1 MKRLHLLL
9 TALAL
14 GTGSTFAQSTG
25 DARLQGRLLRASDRQ
40 AIDMGNAL
48 LRRLPD
54 STLVTGVVTDSLGT
68 FSLTASAGTYLLE
81 LRALGYQGQYKTIT
95 LPATGLDLGELLLS
109 EETQQLRGVEVRG
122 RRPIITRQADRLVF
136 DAQQI
141 SAGAQNALDVLKR
154 TPGLS
159 VSDQGISIIGRGK
172 AIVLINDKRVR
183 LSGEALTGLL
193 RSYNQADI
201 AEVQVLTTPPAK
213 YEAEGNAGV
222 LNIVMKK
229 ARNDYFGGNISADAM
244 LYKGRISPS
253 LSTGLNYKQGRISA
267 SLNLDGSHP
276 NTIGTFDTY
285 RTAPSTQLYSA
296 STSLFDYQ
304 TRSLNIRGGLDY
316 TINPELTV
324 GFTATYTPNST
335 QIDRTNETRNY
346 SISPDGSHN
355 LLLRLPGTASE
366 IEHEAYTALNLHLE
380 KTFAKAPGRKIS
392 WDADYVGSR
401 TSSDDRF
408 ASTGYLADGSP
419 VAGSDF
425 SYKGH
430 KGQRVH
436 SYLTNVDVTLPLG
449 QTILAFGAKGT
460 WSRTDNS
467 NEYFA
472 HTTLG
477 ARTDAI
483 LFDEHVYA
491 LYTDITQPLS
501 AKWNLRGGLRMEYTH
516 TEGKV
521 QGQPD
526 LKTRD
531 YLNIFPTIYLGFTP
545 SERHALNL
553 EGTIRLNRP
562 HFSQLS
568 PYPLYENQYSTIS
581 GKEDLRPTKQG
592 SLTFGYTLDGSLN
605 FQAFANYSW
614 DGITPLALL
623 DPHTS
628 AVRYLID
635 NAETKYNVGLQNS
648 YFFHSFSFL
657 QCYISHQIGYTTSSV
672 AYNGHPLNA
681 DKGLSYSASLNGT
694 LFFNHTKTFSGNFYL
709 NYRTPE
715 ISGAGRT
722 SSQVYSSVSLNYSL
736 LNESLRL
743 QMGITDIASPDLRTT
758 LTTEGNT
765 IEVVN
770 MSIRNMLTASLTY
783 TFGAHLQGKEASK
796 NAEAMRSRF

>member
-1 MKRLHLLL
+1 MKCLHLLL

-25 DARLQGRLLRASDRQ
+25 DARLQGILLRASDRQ

-68 FSLTASAGTYLLE
+68 FSLTASTGTYLLE

-141 SAGAQNALDVLKR
+141 SAGAQNVLDVLKR

-159 VSDQGISIIGRGK
+159 VTDDGISIIGRGK
-172 AIVLINDKRVR
+172 AIILINDKRVR

-193 RSYNQADI
+193 RSYSQSDI

-229 ARNDYFGGNISADAM
+229 AQNDYFGGSISANAS

-253 LSTGLNYKQGRISA
+253 VSTGLNYKQGRVSA
-267 SLNLDGSHP
+267 SLNLDGSLSSIVG
-276 NTIGTFDTY
+276 NFDTY
-285 RTAPSTQLYSA
+285 RTAPSTRLYSA
-296 STSLFDYQ
+296 STSSFDYKG
-304 TRSLNIRGGLDY
+304 RGVNVRGGLDY

-324 GFTATYTPNST
+324 GFTATYAPSRK

-346 SISPDGSHN
+346 TIRPDGSHD
-355 LLLRLPGTASE
+355 LQLRLPGAASE
-366 IEHEAYTALNLHLE
+366 KDHGAYTALNLHLE

-430 KGQRVH
+430 KGQQVH

-516 TEGKV
+516 TAGKV
-521 QGQPD
+521 KGEPD

-531 YLNIFPTIYLGFTP
+531 YVNFFPTLYLGFTP
-545 SERHALNL
+545 SERHALSF
-553 EGTIRLNRP
+553 EGTIRLDRP

-672 AYNGHPLNA
+672 AYNGRPLNA

-736 LNESLRL
+736 LNGRLRL
-743 QMGITDIASPDLRTT
+743 QMGITNIASPDPRTT

-783 TFGAHLQGKEASK
+783 TFGAHLQDKQASK

>member
-25 DARLQGRLLRASDRQ
+25 DVRLQGRLLRASDRQ

-229 ARNDYFGGNISADAM
+229 AQNDYFGGSISANAS

-253 LSTGLNYKQGRISA
+253 VSTGLNYKQGRVSA
-267 SLNLDGSHP
+267 SLNLDGSLSSIVG
-276 NTIGTFDTY
+276 NFDTY

-296 STSLFDYQ
+296 STSSFDYKG
-304 TRSLNIRGGLDY
+304 RGVNIRGGLDY

-324 GFTATYTPNST
+324 GFTATYAPSRK

-346 SISPDGSHN
+346 IIRPDGSQD
-355 LLLRLPGTASE
+355 LQLRLPGAASE
-366 IEHEAYTALNLHLE
+366 KDHGAYTALNLHLE

-392 WDADYVGSR
+392 WNADYVGSR

-430 KGQRVH
+430 KGQQVH

-516 TEGKV
+516 TAGKV
-521 QGQPD
+521 KGEPD

-531 YLNIFPTIYLGFTP
+531 YVNFFPTLYLGFTP
-545 SERHALNL
+545 SERHALSF
-553 EGTIRLNRP
+553 EGTIRLDRP

-648 YFFHSFSFL
+648 YFFHSLSFL

-672 AYNGHPLNA
+672 AYNGRPLNA

-694 LFFNHTKTFSGNFYL
+694 LFFNHMKTFSGNFYL

-736 LNESLRL
+736 LNGRLRL
-743 QMGITDIASPDLRTT
+743 QMGITNIASPDPRTT

-783 TFGAHLQGKEASK
+783 TFGAHLQDKQASK

>member
-25 DARLQGRLLRASDRQ
+25 DARLQGILLRASDRQ

-54 STLVTGVVTDSLGT
+54 STLVTGAVTDSLGT

-154 TPGLS
+154 TPGLN
-159 VSDQGISIIGRGK
+159 VTDDGISIIGRGK
-172 AIVLINDKRVR
+172 AIILINDKRVR

-193 RSYNQADI
+193 RSYSQSDI

-229 ARNDYFGGNISADAM
+229 AQNDYFGGSISANAS

-253 LSTGLNYKQGRISA
+253 LSTGLNYKQGRVSA
-267 SLNLDGSHP
+267 SLNLDGHLSSIVG
-276 NTIGTFDTY
+276 NFDTY
-285 RTAPSTQLYSA
+285 RTAPSTRLYSE
-296 STSLFDYQ
+296 STSLFDYKG
-304 TRSLNIRGGLDY
+304 RGVNVRGGLDY

-324 GFTATYTPNST
+324 GFTATYAPSRKQT
-335 QIDRTNETRNY
+335 DRTNETRNY
-346 SISPDGSHN
+346 TIRPDGSHD
-355 LLLRLPGTASE
+355 LQLRLPGAASE
-366 IEHEAYTALNLHLE
+366 KDHGAYTALNLHLE

-401 TSSDDRF
+401 VSTDGFF
-408 ASTGYLADGSP
+408 ASTGYLATGAP
-419 VAGSDF
+419 APGSDF
-425 SYKGH
+425 AYQSN
-430 KGQRVH
+430 KGQHVH
-436 SYLTNVDVTLPLG
+436 SYLTNVDFTLPLG
-449 QTILAFGAKGT
+449 KTILAFGAKGT
-460 WSRTDNS
+460 WSRTDNH

-491 LYTDITQPLS
+491 LYTDVTQPLS

-516 TEGKV
+516 TDGKV
-521 QGQPD
+521 QGHTA

-531 YLNIFPTIYLGFTP
+531 YVNFFPTIYLGFTP
-545 SERHALNL
+545 SERHALSL
-553 EGTIRLNRP
+553 EGTIRLDRP

-568 PYPLYENQYSTIS
+568 PYPQYENQYTTIS
-581 GKEDLRPTKQG
+581 GKEDLRPEKQG
-592 SLTFGYTLDGSLN
+592 SLTLGYTLDGTLN
-605 FQAFANYSW
+605 FQAFANYNW
-614 DGITPLALL
+614 DGITMVALMN
-623 DPHTS
+623 PVTS
-628 AVRYLID
+628 EVRYQGD
-635 NAETKYNVGLQNS
+635 NAETQYNVGLQNS
-648 YFFHSFSFL
+648 YFFHSLPFL
-657 QCYISHQIGYTTSSV
+657 QCYISHQISYTISH
-672 AYNGHPLNA
+672 ADYNGRRLSS

-694 LFFNHTKTFSGNFYL
+694 LFLNRTKTFTGNFYL
-709 NYRTPE
+709 NYMSPE
-715 ISGAGRT
+715 VSGGARIHSRIYTGLI
-722 SSQVYSSVSLNYSL
+722 LNYSL
-736 LNESLRL
+736 LKGHLRL
-743 QMGITDIASPDLRTT
+743 STGVMNLASPDYRTT
-758 LTTEGNT
+758 ITTEGNK
-765 IEVVN
+765 IEIIN
-770 MSIRNMLTASLTY
+770 MTMRKMLMASATY

>member
-122 RRPIITRQADRLVF
+122 RRPIIIRQADRLVF

-154 TPGLS
+154 TPGLN
-159 VSDQGISIIGRGK
+159 VTDDGISIIGRGK
-172 AIVLINDKRVR
+172 AIILINDKRVR

-193 RSYNQADI
+193 RSYSQSDI

-229 ARNDYFGGNISADAM
+229 AQNDYFGGSISANAS

-253 LSTGLNYKQGRISA
+253 VSTGLNYKQGRVSA
-267 SLNLDGSHP
+267 SLNLDGHLSSIVG
-276 NTIGTFDTY
+276 NFDTY

-296 STSLFDYQ
+296 STSLFDYKG
-304 TRSLNIRGGLDY
+304 RGLNVRGGLDY

-324 GFTATYTPNST
+324 GFTATYAPSRKQT
-335 QIDRTNETRNY
+335 DRTNETRNY
-346 SISPDGSHN
+346 TIRPDGSQD
-355 LLLRLPGTASE
+355 LQLRLPGAASE
-366 IEHEAYTALNLHLE
+366 KDHGAYTALNLHLE
-380 KTFAKAPGRKIS
+380 KTFTKAPGRKIS

-401 TSSDDRF
+401 VSTDGFF
-408 ASTGYLADGSP
+408 ASTGYLATGAP
-419 VAGSDF
+419 APGSDF
-425 SYKGH
+425 AYQSN
-430 KGQRVH
+430 KGQHVH
-436 SYLTNVDVTLPLG
+436 SYLTNVDFTLPLG
-449 QTILAFGAKGT
+449 KTILAFGAKGT
-460 WSRTDNS
+460 WSRTDNH

-491 LYTDITQPLS
+491 LYTDVTQPLS

-516 TEGKV
+516 TDGKV
-521 QGQPD
+521 QGHTA

-553 EGTIRLNRP
+553 EGTIRLDRP

-568 PYPLYENQYSTIS
+568 PYPQYENQYSTIA
-581 GKEDLRPTKQG
+581 GKEDLRPEKQG
-592 SLTFGYTLDGSLN
+592 SLTLGYTLDGTLN
-605 FQAFANYSW
+605 FQAFANYNW
-614 DGITPLALL
+614 DGITMVALMN
-623 DPHTS
+623 PATS
-628 AVRYLID
+628 EVHYQSD
-635 NAETKYNVGLQNS
+635 NAETQYNVGLLNS
-648 YFFHSFSFL
+648 YFFHALPFL
-657 QCYISHQIGYTTSSV
+657 QCYISHQISYTTSHIDHDGRRLSS
-672 AYNGHPLNA
+672 

-694 LFFNHTKTFSGNFYL
+694 LFFNRTKTLTGNFYL
-709 NYRTPE
+709 NYMSPE
-715 ISGAGRT
+715 ISGGART
-722 SSQVYSSVSLNYSL
+722 SSRIYTGAYLNYSL
-736 LNESLRL
+736 LSGHLRL
-743 QMGITDIASPDLRTT
+743 LAGLMNIASPDSRMTM
-758 LTTEGNT
+758 TTEGNK
-765 IEVVN
+765 IEIVN
-770 MSIRNMLTASLTY
+770 MNMRNMLMAGLTY

>member
-25 DARLQGRLLRASDRQ
+25 DARLQGILLRASDRQ

-122 RRPIITRQADRLVF
+122 RRPIIIRQADRLVF

-159 VSDQGISIIGRGK
+159 VTDDGISIIGRGK
-172 AIVLINDKRVR
+172 AIILINDKRVR

-193 RSYNQADI
+193 RSYSQSDI

-229 ARNDYFGGNISADAM
+229 AQNDYFGGSISANAS

-253 LSTGLNYKQGRISA
+253 VSTGLNYKQGRVSA
-267 SLNLDGSHP
+267 SLNLDGSLSSIVG
-276 NTIGTFDTY
+276 NFDTY

-296 STSLFDYQ
+296 STSLFDYKG
-304 TRSLNIRGGLDY
+304 RGVNIRGGLDY

-324 GFTATYTPNST
+324 GFTATYAPSRKQT
-335 QIDRTNETRNY
+335 DRTNETRNY
-346 SISPDGSHN
+346 TIRPDGS
-355 LLLRLPGTASE
+355 LDLQLRLPGAASE
-366 IEHEAYTALNLHLE
+366 KDHGAYTALNLHLE

-401 TSSDDRF
+401 VSTDGFF
-408 ASTGYLADGSP
+408 ASTGYLATGAP
-419 VAGSDF
+419 APGSDF
-425 SYKGH
+425 AYQSN
-430 KGQRVH
+430 KGQHVH
-436 SYLTNVDVTLPLG
+436 SYLTNVDFTLPLG
-449 QTILAFGAKGT
+449 KTILAFGAKGT
-460 WSRTDNS
+460 WSRTDNH

-491 LYTDITQPLS
+491 LYTDVTQPLS

-516 TEGKV
+516 TDGKV
-521 QGQPD
+521 QGHTA

-531 YLNIFPTIYLGFTP
+531 YLNIFPTLYLGFTP

-568 PYPLYENQYSTIS
+568 PYPQYENQYTTIS
-581 GKEDLRPTKQG
+581 GKEDLRPEKQG
-592 SLTFGYTLDGSLN
+592 SLTLGYTLDGTLN
-605 FQAFANYSW
+605 FQAFANYHW
-614 DGITPLALL
+614 DGITMVALMN
-623 DPHTS
+623 PVTS
-628 AVRYLID
+628 EVRYQGD
-635 NAETKYNVGLQNS
+635 NAETQYNVGLQNS
-648 YFFHSFSFL
+648 YFFHALPFL
-657 QCYISHQIGYTTSSV
+657 QCYISHQISYTISH
-672 AYNGHPLNA
+672 ADYNGRRLSS

-694 LFFNHTKTFSGNFYL
+694 LFLNRTKTFTGNFYL
-709 NYRTPE
+709 NYMSPE
-715 ISGAGRT
+715 VSGGARIHSRIYTGLI
-722 SSQVYSSVSLNYSL
+722 LNYSL
-736 LNESLRL
+736 LKGHLRL
-743 QMGITDIASPDLRTT
+743 STGVMNLASPDYRTT
-758 LTTEGNT
+758 ITTEGNK
-765 IEVVN
+765 IEIIN
-770 MSIRNMLTASLTY
+770 MTMRKMLMASATY

>member
-54 STLVTGVVTDSLGT
+54 STLVTGVVTDSLGS
-68 FSLTASAGTYLLE
+68 FSLTASTGTYLLE

-159 VSDQGISIIGRGK
+159 VTDDGISIIGRGK
-172 AIVLINDKRVR
+172 AIILINDKRVR
-183 LSGEALTGLL
+183 LSGEALMGLL

-229 ARNDYFGGNISADAM
+229 AQNDYFGGSISANAS

-253 LSTGLNYKQGRISA
+253 VSTGLNYKQGRVSA
-267 SLNLDGSHP
+267 SLNLDGSLSSIVG
-276 NTIGTFDTY
+276 NFDTY

-296 STSLFDYQ
+296 STSSFDYKG
-304 TRSLNIRGGLDY
+304 RGVNIRGGLDY

-324 GFTATYTPNST
+324 GFTATYAPSRKQT
-335 QIDRTNETRNY
+335 DRTNETRNY
-346 SISPDGSHN
+346 TIRPDGSQD
-355 LLLRLPGTASE
+355 LQLRLPGAASE
-366 IEHEAYTALNLHLE
+366 KDHGAYTALNLHLE

-392 WDADYVGSR
+392 WNADYVGSR

-430 KGQRVH
+430 KGQQVH

-516 TEGKV
+516 TAGKV
-521 QGQPD
+521 KGEPD

-531 YLNIFPTIYLGFTP
+531 YVNFFPTLYLGFTP
-545 SERHALNL
+545 SERHALSF
-553 EGTIRLNRP
+553 EGTIRLDRP

-672 AYNGHPLNA
+672 AYNGRPLNA

-736 LNESLRL
+736 LNEHLRL
-743 QMGITDIASPDLRTT
+743 QMGITNIASPDPRTT

-783 TFGAHLQGKEASK
+783 TFGAHLQDKQASK

>member
-25 DARLQGRLLRASDRQ
+25 DARLQGILLRASDRQ

-159 VSDQGISIIGRGK
+159 VTDEGISIIGRGK
-172 AIVLINDKRVR
+172 AIILINDKRVR

-193 RSYNQADI
+193 RSYSQSDI

-229 ARNDYFGGNISADAM
+229 AQNDYFGGSISANAS

-253 LSTGLNYKQGRISA
+253 VSTGLNYKQGRVSA
-267 SLNLDGSHP
+267 SLNLDGSLSSIVG
-276 NTIGTFDTY
+276 NFDTY

-296 STSLFDYQ
+296 STSSFDYKG
-304 TRSLNIRGGLDY
+304 RGVNIRGGLDY

-324 GFTATYTPNST
+324 GFTATYAPSRK

-346 SISPDGSHN
+346 TIRPDGSQD
-355 LLLRLPGTASE
+355 LQLRLPGAASE
-366 IEHEAYTALNLHLE
+366 KDHGAYTALNLHLE

-392 WDADYVGSR
+392 WNADYVGSR

-430 KGQRVH
+430 KGQQVH
-436 SYLTNVDVTLPLG
+436 SYLTNVDITLPLG

-516 TEGKV
+516 TAGKV
-521 QGQPD
+521 KGEPD

-531 YLNIFPTIYLGFTP
+531 YVNFFPTLYLGFTP
-545 SERHALNL
+545 SERHALSF
-553 EGTIRLNRP
+553 EGTIRLDRP

-648 YFFHSFSFL
+648 YFFHSLSFL

-736 LNESLRL
+736 LNGRLRL
-743 QMGITDIASPDLRTT
+743 QMGITNIASPDPRTT

-783 TFGAHLQGKEASK
+783 TFGAHLQDKQASK

>member
-25 DARLQGRLLRASDRQ
+25 DARLQGILLRASDRQ

-54 STLVTGVVTDSLGT
+54 STLVTGVVTDSLGS
-68 FSLTASAGTYLLE
+68 FSLTASTGTYLLE

-159 VSDQGISIIGRGK
+159 VTDDGISIIGRGK
-172 AIVLINDKRVR
+172 AIILINDKRVR

-193 RSYNQADI
+193 RSYSQSDI

-229 ARNDYFGGNISADAM
+229 AQNDYFGGSISANAS

-253 LSTGLNYKQGRISA
+253 LSTGLNYKQGRVSA
-267 SLNLDGSHP
+267 SLNLDGHLSSIVG
-276 NTIGTFDTY
+276 NFDTY

-296 STSLFDYQ
+296 STSLFDYKG
-304 TRSLNIRGGLDY
+304 RGVNIRGGLDY

-324 GFTATYTPNST
+324 GFTATYAPSRKQT
-335 QIDRTNETRNY
+335 DRTNETRNY
-346 SISPDGSHN
+346 TIRPDGSHD
-355 LLLRLPGTASE
+355 LQLRLPGAASE
-366 IEHEAYTALNLHLE
+366 KDHGTYTALNLHLE

-401 TSSDDRF
+401 VSTDGSF
-408 ASTGYLADGSP
+408 ASTGYLATGAP
-419 VAGSDF
+419 APGSDF
-425 SYKGH
+425 AYQSN
-430 KGQRVH
+430 KGQHVH
-436 SYLTNVDVTLPLG
+436 SYLTNVDFTLPLG

-516 TEGKV
+516 TDGKV
-521 QGQPD
+521 QGHTA

-553 EGTIRLNRP
+553 EGTIRLDRP

-568 PYPLYENQYSTIS
+568 PYPQYENQYSTIA
-581 GKEDLRPTKQG
+581 GKEDLRPEKQG
-592 SLTFGYTLDGSLN
+592 SLTLGYTLDGTLN
-605 FQAFANYSW
+605 FQAFANYNW
-614 DGITPLALL
+614 DGITMVALMN
-623 DPHTS
+623 PATS
-628 AVRYLID
+628 EVHYQSD
-635 NAETKYNVGLQNS
+635 NAETQYNVGLLNS
-648 YFFHSFSFL
+648 YFFHALPFL
-657 QCYISHQIGYTTSSV
+657 QCYISHQVGYTISHIDHDGRRLSS
-672 AYNGHPLNA
+672 

-694 LFFNHTKTFSGNFYL
+694 LFLNRTKTLTGNFYL
-709 NYRTPE
+709 NYMSPEVSGGARTHSR
-715 ISGAGRT
+715 IHTGLI
-722 SSQVYSSVSLNYSL
+722 LNYSL
-736 LNESLRL
+736 LKGHLRL
-743 QMGITDIASPDLRTT
+743 STGVMNLASPDYRVTM
-758 LTTEGNT
+758 TTEGNK
-765 IEVVN
+765 IEIIN
-770 MSIRNMLTASLTY
+770 MVMRNMLMASVTY

>member
-25 DARLQGRLLRASDRQ
+25 DARLQGRLLRASDLQ

-68 FSLTASAGTYLLE
+68 FSLTASTGTYLLE

-159 VSDQGISIIGRGK
+159 VTDDGISIIGRGK
-172 AIVLINDKRVR
+172 AIILINDKRVR

-193 RSYNQADI
+193 RSYSQSDI

-229 ARNDYFGGNISADAM
+229 AQNDYFGGSISANAS

-253 LSTGLNYKQGRISA
+253 VSTGLNYKQGRVSA
-267 SLNLDGSHP
+267 SLNLDGHLSSIVG
-276 NTIGTFDTY
+276 NFDTY

-296 STSLFDYQ
+296 STSLFDYKG
-304 TRSLNIRGGLDY
+304 RGVNIRGGLDY

-324 GFTATYTPNST
+324 GFTATYAPSRKQT
-335 QIDRTNETRNY
+335 DRTNETRNY
-346 SISPDGSHN
+346 TIRPDGSQD
-355 LLLRLPGTASE
+355 LQLRLPGAASE
-366 IEHEAYTALNLHLE
+366 KDHGAYTALNLHLE
-380 KTFAKAPGRKIS
+380 KTFTKAPGRKIS

-401 TSSDDRF
+401 VSTDGFF
-408 ASTGYLADGSP
+408 ASTGYLATGAP
-419 VAGSDF
+419 APGSDF
-425 SYKGH
+425 AYQSN
-430 KGQRVH
+430 KGQHVD
-436 SYLTNVDVTLPLG
+436 SYLTNVDFTLPLG
-449 QTILAFGAKGT
+449 KTILAFGAKGT
-460 WSRTDNS
+460 WSRTDNH

-491 LYTDITQPLS
+491 LYTDVTQPLS

-516 TEGKV
+516 TDGKV
-521 QGQPD
+521 QGHTA

-568 PYPLYENQYSTIS
+568 PYPQYENQYSTIA
-581 GKEDLRPTKQG
+581 GKEDLRPEKQG
-592 SLTFGYTLDGSLN
+592 SLTLGYTLDGTLN
-605 FQAFANYSW
+605 FQAFANYNW
-614 DGITPLALL
+614 DGITMVALMN
-623 DPHTS
+623 PATS
-628 AVRYLID
+628 EVHYQSD
-635 NAETKYNVGLQNS
+635 NAETQYNVGLLNS
-648 YFFHSFSFL
+648 YFFHALPFL
-657 QCYISHQIGYTTSSV
+657 QCYISHQVGYTISHIDHDGRRLSS
-672 AYNGHPLNA
+672 

-694 LFFNHTKTFSGNFYL
+694 LFLNRTKTLTGNFYL
-709 NYRTPE
+709 NYMSPEVSGGARTHSR
-715 ISGAGRT
+715 IHTGLI
-722 SSQVYSSVSLNYSL
+722 LNYSL
-736 LNESLRL
+736 LKGHLRL
-743 QMGITDIASPDLRTT
+743 STGVMNLASPDYRVTM
-758 LTTEGNT
+758 TTEGNK
-765 IEVVN
+765 IEIIN
-770 MSIRNMLTASLTY
+770 MVMRNMLMASVTY
-783 TFGAHLQGKEASK
+783 TFGAHLQGKQASK

>member
-25 DARLQGRLLRASDRQ
+25 DARLQGILLRASDRQ

-229 ARNDYFGGNISADAM
+229 AQNDYFGGNISADAF
-244 LYKGRISPS
+244 LFKGRVSPS

-296 STSLFDYQ
+296 SSSLFDYQ

-324 GFTATYTPNST
+324 GFTATYAPNST

-346 SISPDGSHN
+346 SIRPDGSHD
-355 LLLRLPGTASE
+355 LLLRLPGRASE
-366 IEHEAYTALNLHLE
+366 TEHEAYTALNLHLE

-401 TSSDDRF
+401 TSSDGRF

-516 TEGKV
+516 TAGKV
-521 QGQPD
+521 KGEPD

-531 YLNIFPTIYLGFTP
+531 YVNFFPTLYLGFTP
-545 SERHALNL
+545 SERHALSF
-553 EGTIRLNRP
+553 EGTIRLDRP

-672 AYNGHPLNA
+672 AYNGRPLNA

-736 LNESLRL
+736 LNEHLRL
-743 QMGITDIASPDLRTT
+743 QMGITNIASPDPRTT

-765 IEVVN
+765 IEVIN

-783 TFGAHLQGKEASK
+783 TFGAHLQGKQASK

>member
-122 RRPIITRQADRLVF
+122 RRPIITRQVDRLVF

-159 VSDQGISIIGRGK
+159 VTDDGISIIGRGK
-172 AIVLINDKRVR
+172 AIILINDKRVR

-193 RSYNQADI
+193 RSYSQSDI

-229 ARNDYFGGNISADAM
+229 AQNDYFGGSISANAS

-253 LSTGLNYKQGRISA
+253 VSTGLNYKQGRVSA
-267 SLNLDGSHP
+267 SLNLDGHLSSIVG
-276 NTIGTFDTY
+276 NFDTY

-296 STSLFDYQ
+296 STSLLDYKD
-304 TRSLNIRGGLDY
+304 RGVNVRGGLDY

-324 GFTATYTPNST
+324 GFTATYAPSRG
-335 QIDRTNETRNY
+335 QADRTNETRNY
-346 SISPDGSHN
+346 TIRPDGSQD
-355 LLLRLPGTASE
+355 LQLRLPGAASGKD
-366 IEHEAYTALNLHLE
+366 HSAYSALNLHLE
-380 KTFAKAPGRKIS
+380 KTFAKVPGRKIS

-401 TSSDDRF
+401 VSTDASF
-408 ASTGYLADGSP
+408 ASTGYLATGAP
-419 VAGSDF
+419 APGSDF
-425 SYKGH
+425 AYQSN
-430 KGQRVH
+430 KGQHVH
-436 SYLTNVDVTLPLG
+436 SYLTNVDFTLPLG
-449 QTILAFGAKGT
+449 KTILAFGAKGT
-460 WSRTDNS
+460 WSRTDNH

-491 LYTDITQPLS
+491 LYTDVTQPLS

-516 TEGKV
+516 TDGKV
-521 QGQPD
+521 QGHTA

-531 YLNIFPTIYLGFTP
+531 YLNIFPTLYLGFTP

-553 EGTIRLNRP
+553 EGTIRLHRP

-568 PYPLYENQYSTIS
+568 PYPQYENQYSTIA
-581 GKEDLRPTKQG
+581 GKEDLRPEKQG
-592 SLTFGYTLDGSLN
+592 SLTLGYTLDGTLN
-605 FQAFANYSW
+605 FQAFANYNW
-614 DGITPLALL
+614 DGITMVALMN
-623 DPHTS
+623 PVTS
-628 AVRYLID
+628 EVRYQGD
-635 NAETKYNVGLQNS
+635 NAETQYNVGLLNS
-648 YFFHSFSFL
+648 YFFHALPFL
-657 QCYISHQIGYTTSSV
+657 QCYISHQISYTTSHIDHDGRRLSS
-672 AYNGHPLNA
+672 

-694 LFFNHTKTFSGNFYL
+694 LFFNRTKTLTGNFYL
-709 NYRTPE
+709 NYMSPEVSGGARTHSR
-715 ISGAGRT
+715 IYTGA
-722 SSQVYSSVSLNYSL
+722 YLNYSL
-736 LNESLRL
+736 LSGHLRL
-743 QMGITDIASPDLRTT
+743 LAGLMNIASPDSRMTM
-758 LTTEGNT
+758 TTEGNK
-765 IEVVN
+765 IEIVN
-770 MSIRNMLTASLTY
+770 MNMRNMLMAGLTY

>member
-154 TPGLS
+154 TPGLN
-159 VSDQGISIIGRGK
+159 VTDDGISIIGRGK
-172 AIVLINDKRVR
+172 AIILINDKRVR

-193 RSYNQADI
+193 RSYSQSDI

-229 ARNDYFGGNISADAM
+229 AQNDYFGGSISANAS

-253 LSTGLNYKQGRISA
+253 LSTGLNYKQGRVSA
-267 SLNLDGSHP
+267 SLNLDGSLSSIVG
-276 NTIGTFDTY
+276 NFDTY
-285 RTAPSTQLYSA
+285 RTAPSTRLYSA
-296 STSLFDYQ
+296 STSSFDYKG
-304 TRSLNIRGGLDY
+304 RGVNIRGGLDY

-324 GFTATYTPNST
+324 GFTATYAPSRK

-346 SISPDGSHN
+346 IIRPDGSQN
-355 LLLRLPGTASE
+355 LQLRLPGAASE
-366 IEHEAYTALNLHLE
+366 KDHGAYTALNLHLE

-392 WDADYVGSR
+392 WNADYVGSR

-419 VAGSDF
+419 AAGSDF

-430 KGQRVH
+430 KGQQVH

-516 TEGKV
+516 TAGKV
-521 QGQPD
+521 KGEPD

-531 YLNIFPTIYLGFTP
+531 YVNFFPTLYLGFTP
-545 SERHALNL
+545 SERHALSF
-553 EGTIRLNRP
+553 EGTIRLDRP

-592 SLTFGYTLDGSLN
+592 SLSFGYTLDGSLN

-648 YFFHSFSFL
+648 YFFHSLSFL

-736 LNESLRL
+736 LNEHLRL
-743 QMGITDIASPDLRTT
+743 QMGITNIASPDPRTT

-783 TFGAHLQGKEASK
+783 TFGAHLQGKQASK

>member
-25 DARLQGRLLRASDRQ
+25 DARLQGILLRASDRQ

-154 TPGLS
+154 TPGLN
-159 VSDQGISIIGRGK
+159 VTDDGISIIGRGK
-172 AIVLINDKRVR
+172 AIILINDKRVR

-193 RSYNQADI
+193 RSYSQSDI

-229 ARNDYFGGNISADAM
+229 AQNDYFGGSISANAS

-253 LSTGLNYKQGRISA
+253 LSTGLNYKQGRVSA
-267 SLNLDGSHP
+267 SLNLDGHLSSIVG
-276 NTIGTFDTY
+276 NFDTY

-296 STSLFDYQ
+296 STSLFDYKG
-304 TRSLNIRGGLDY
+304 RGVNIRGGLDY

-324 GFTATYTPNST
+324 GFTATYAPSRKQT
-335 QIDRTNETRNY
+335 DRTNETRNY
-346 SISPDGSHN
+346 TIRPDGSHD
-355 LLLRLPGTASE
+355 LQLRLPGAASE
-366 IEHEAYTALNLHLE
+366 KDHGAYTALNLHLE

-430 KGQRVH
+430 KGQQVH

-472 HTTLG
+472 HTDLG

-491 LYTDITQPLS
+491 LYTDITHPLS

-516 TEGKV
+516 TAGKV
-521 QGQPD
+521 KGQPD

-531 YLNIFPTIYLGFTP
+531 YVNLFPTLYLGFTP
-545 SERHALNL
+545 SERHALSF
-553 EGTIRLNRP
+553 EGTIRLDRP
-562 HFSQLS
+562 HFSLLS
-568 PYPLYENQYSTIS
+568 PYPQYENQYSTIS

-592 SLTFGYTLDGSLN
+592 SLSFGYTFDGSLN

-614 DGITPLALL
+614 DGITALALL

-628 AVRYLID
+628 AVRYLFD

-736 LNESLRL
+736 LNEHLRL
-743 QMGITDIASPDLRTT
+743 QMGITNIASPDPRTT

-783 TFGAHLQGKEASK
+783 TFGAHLQDKQASK

>member
-9 TALAL
+9 TALVL

-229 ARNDYFGGNISADAM
+229 ARNDYFGGNISANAM

-296 STSLFDYQ
+296 SSSLFDYQ

-324 GFTATYTPNST
+324 GFTATYAPNST

-346 SISPDGSHN
+346 SIRPDGSHD
-355 LLLRLPGTASE
+355 LLLRLPGAASE
-366 IEHEAYTALNLHLE
+366 KDHGAYTALNLHLE

-392 WDADYVGSR
+392 WNADYVGSR

-430 KGQRVH
+430 KGQQVH

-516 TEGKV
+516 TAGKV
-521 QGQPD
+521 KGQPD

-531 YLNIFPTIYLGFTP
+531 YVNLFPTLYLGFTP
-545 SERHALNL
+545 SERHALSF
-553 EGTIRLNRP
+553 EGTIRLDRP

-648 YFFHSFSFL
+648 YFFHSLSFL

-736 LNESLRL
+736 LNGRLRL
-743 QMGITDIASPDLRTT
+743 QMGITNIASPDPRTT

-783 TFGAHLQGKEASK
+783 TFGAHLQDKQASK

>member
-14 GTGSTFAQSTG
+14 GTGSSYAQSTG

-54 STLVTGVVTDSLGT
+54 STLVTGAVTDSLGT

-154 TPGLS
+154 TPGLN
-159 VSDQGISIIGRGK
+159 VTDDGISIIGRGK
-172 AIVLINDKRVR
+172 AIILINDKRVR

-193 RSYNQADI
+193 RSYSQSDI

-229 ARNDYFGGNISADAM
+229 AQNDYFGGSISANAS

-253 LSTGLNYKQGRISA
+253 LSTGLNYKQGRVSA
-267 SLNLDGSHP
+267 SLNLDGSLSSIVG
-276 NTIGTFDTY
+276 NFDTY
-285 RTAPSTQLYSA
+285 RTAPSTRLYSA
-296 STSLFDYQ
+296 STSSFDYKG
-304 TRSLNIRGGLDY
+304 RGINIRGGLDY
-316 TINPELTV
+316 TITPELTV
-324 GFTATYTPNST
+324 GFTATYAPSSKK
-335 QIDRTNETRNY
+335 IDRTNETRNY
-346 SISPDGSHN
+346 TILPDGSQD
-355 LLLRLPGTASE
+355 LQLRLPGSASE
-366 IEHEAYTALNLHLE
+366 KDHGAYTALNLHLE

-401 TSSDDRF
+401 TSTDGIF
-408 ASTGYLADGSP
+408 ASTGYLATGAP
-419 VAGSDF
+419 APGSDF
-425 SYKGH
+425 AYQSN
-430 KGQRVH
+430 KGQHVH
-436 SYLTNVDVTLPLG
+436 SYLTNVDFTLPLG
-449 QTILAFGAKGT
+449 KTILAFGAKGT
-460 WSRTDNS
+460 WSRTDNR

-521 QGQPD
+521 QGHTA
-526 LKTRD
+526 LNTRD
-531 YLNIFPTIYLGFTP
+531 YVNFFPTIYLGFTP

-568 PYPLYENQYSTIS
+568 PYPQYENQYSTIS
-581 GKEDLRPTKQG
+581 GKEDLRPEKQG
-592 SLTFGYTLDGSLN
+592 SLTLGYTLDGTLN
-605 FQAFANYSW
+605 FQAFANYNW
-614 DGITPLALL
+614 DGITMVALMN
-623 DPHTS
+623 PVTS
-628 AVRYLID
+628 EVRYQGD
-635 NAETKYNVGLQNS
+635 NAETQYNVGLQNS
-648 YFFHSFSFL
+648 YFFHSLPFL
-657 QCYISHQIGYTTSSV
+657 QCYISHQISYTTSHIDHDGRRLSS
-672 AYNGHPLNA
+672 

-694 LFFNHTKTFSGNFYL
+694 LFLNRTKTLTGNFYL
-709 NYRTPE
+709 NYMSPE
-715 ISGAGRT
+715 VSGGART
-722 SSQVYSSVSLNYSL
+722 SSRIYTGAYLNYSL
-736 LNESLRL
+736 LSGHLRL
-743 QMGITDIASPDLRTT
+743 LAGLMNIASPDSRTT
-758 LTTEGNT
+758 MTTEGNK
-765 IEVVN
+765 IEIIN
-770 MSIRNMLTASLTY
+770 MTMRNMLVAGLTY

>member
-25 DARLQGRLLRASDRQ
+25 DARLQGILLRASDRQ

-54 STLVTGVVTDSLGT
+54 STLVTGVVTDSLGS
-68 FSLTASAGTYLLE
+68 FSLTASTGTYLLE

-159 VSDQGISIIGRGK
+159 VTDDGISIIGRGK
-172 AIVLINDKRVR
+172 AIILINDKRVR

-229 ARNDYFGGNISADAM
+229 AQNDYFGGSISANAS

-253 LSTGLNYKQGRISA
+253 LSTGLNYKQGRVSA
-267 SLNLDGSHP
+267 SLNLDGHLSSIVG
-276 NTIGTFDTY
+276 NFDTY

-296 STSLFDYQ
+296 STSSFDYKGQ
-304 TRSLNIRGGLDY
+304 GVNIRGGLDY

-324 GFTATYTPNST
+324 GFTATYAPSRK

-346 SISPDGSHN
+346 TIRPDGSHD
-355 LLLRLPGTASE
+355 LQLRLPGAASE
-366 IEHEAYTALNLHLE
+366 KDHGAYTALNLHLE
-380 KTFAKAPGRKIS
+380 KTFSQAPGRKIS
-392 WDADYVGSR
+392 WNADYVGSR

-430 KGQRVH
+430 KGQQVH

-516 TEGKV
+516 TAGKV
-521 QGQPD
+521 KGEPD

-531 YLNIFPTIYLGFTP
+531 YVNFFPTLYLGFTP
-545 SERHALNL
+545 SERHALSF
-553 EGTIRLNRP
+553 EGTIRLDRP

-672 AYNGHPLNA
+672 AYNGRPLNA

-736 LNESLRL
+736 LNGRLRL
-743 QMGITDIASPDLRTT
+743 QMGITNIASPDPRTT

-783 TFGAHLQGKEASK
+783 TFGAHLQDKQASK

>member
-229 ARNDYFGGNISADAM
+229 AQNDYFGGNISADAF
-244 LYKGRISPS
+244 LFKGRVSPS

-267 SLNLDGSHP
+267 SLNLDGFLP

-285 RTAPSTQLYSA
+285 RTAPSTKLYSA

-335 QIDRTNETRNY
+335 QIERTNETRNY
-346 SISPDGSHN
+346 SIRPDGSHDH
-355 LLLRLPGTASE
+355 LLRLPGTASE
-366 IEHEAYTALNLHLE
+366 TEHEAYTALNLHLE

-568 PYPLYENQYSTIS
+568 PYPLYENQYSTTS

-592 SLTFGYTLDGSLN
+592 SLIFGYTLDGSLN

>member
-1 MKRLHLLL
+1 M
-9 TALAL
+9 
-14 GTGSTFAQSTG
+14 
-25 DARLQGRLLRASDRQ
+25 
-40 AIDMGNAL
+40 
-48 LRRLPD
+48 
-54 STLVTGVVTDSLGT
+54 
-68 FSLTASAGTYLLE
+68 
-81 LRALGYQGQYKTIT
+81 
-95 LPATGLDLGELLLS
+95 
-109 EETQQLRGVEVRG
+109 RG

-229 ARNDYFGGNISADAM
+229 AQNDYFGGNISADAF
-244 LYKGRISPS
+244 LFKGRVSPS

-296 STSLFDYQ
+296 SSSLFDYQ

-324 GFTATYTPNST
+324 GFTATYAPNST

-346 SISPDGSHN
+346 SIRPDGSHD
-355 LLLRLPGTASE
+355 LLLRLPGAASE
-366 IEHEAYTALNLHLE
+366 KDHGAYTALNLHLE

-392 WDADYVGSR
+392 WNADYVGSR

-430 KGQRVH
+430 KGQQVH

-516 TEGKV
+516 TAGKV
-521 QGQPD
+521 KGEPD

-531 YLNIFPTIYLGFTP
+531 YVNFFPTLYLGFTP
-545 SERHALNL
+545 SERHALSF
-553 EGTIRLNRP
+553 EGTIRLDRP

-648 YFFHSFSFL
+648 YFFHSLSFL

-672 AYNGHPLNA
+672 AYNGRPLNA

-736 LNESLRL
+736 LNGRLRL
-743 QMGITDIASPDLRTT
+743 QMGITNIASPDPRTT

-765 IEVVN
+765 IEVIN

-783 TFGAHLQGKEASK
+783 TFGAHLQGKQASK

>member
-25 DARLQGRLLRASDRQ
+25 DARLQGILLRASDRQ

-54 STLVTGVVTDSLGT
+54 STLVTGVVTDSLGS
-68 FSLTASAGTYLLE
+68 FSLTASTGTYLLE

-159 VSDQGISIIGRGK
+159 VTDDGISIIGRGK
-172 AIVLINDKRVR
+172 AIILINDKRVR

-229 ARNDYFGGNISADAM
+229 AQNDYFGGSISANAS

-253 LSTGLNYKQGRISA
+253 VSTGLNYKQGRVSA
-267 SLNLDGSHP
+267 SLNLDGSLSSIVG
-276 NTIGTFDTY
+276 NFDTY

-296 STSLFDYQ
+296 STSSFDYKG
-304 TRSLNIRGGLDY
+304 RGVNIRGGLDY

-324 GFTATYTPNST
+324 GFTATYAPSRK

-346 SISPDGSHN
+346 TIRPDGSHD
-355 LLLRLPGTASE
+355 LQLRLPGAASE
-366 IEHEAYTALNLHLE
+366 KDHGAYTALNLHLE

-392 WDADYVGSR
+392 WDADYVGSH

-430 KGQRVH
+430 KGQQVH

-516 TEGKV
+516 TAGKV
-521 QGQPD
+521 KGEPD

-531 YLNIFPTIYLGFTP
+531 YVNFFPTLYLGFTP
-545 SERHALNL
+545 SERHALSF
-553 EGTIRLNRP
+553 EGTIRLDRP

-672 AYNGHPLNA
+672 AYNGRPLNA

-736 LNESLRL
+736 LNEHLRL
-743 QMGITDIASPDLRTT
+743 QMGITNIASPDPRTT

-783 TFGAHLQGKEASK
+783 TFGAHLQDKQASK

>member
-54 STLVTGVVTDSLGT
+54 STLITGAVTDSLGT

-154 TPGLS
+154 TPGLN
-159 VSDQGISIIGRGK
+159 VTDDGISIIGRGK
-172 AIVLINDKRVR
+172 AIILINDKRVR

-193 RSYNQADI
+193 RSYSQSDI

-229 ARNDYFGGNISADAM
+229 AQNDYFGGSISANAS

-253 LSTGLNYKQGRISA
+253 LSTGLNYKQGRVSA
-267 SLNLDGSHP
+267 SLNLDGHLSSIVG
-276 NTIGTFDTY
+276 NFDTY
-285 RTAPSTQLYSA
+285 RTAPSTRLYSA
-296 STSLFDYQ
+296 STSLLDYKD
-304 TRSLNIRGGLDY
+304 RGINVRGGLDY

-324 GFTATYTPNST
+324 GFTATYAPSRG
-335 QIDRTNETRNY
+335 QADRTNETRNY
-346 SISPDGSHN
+346 TIRPDGSQD
-355 LLLRLPGTASE
+355 LQLRLPGAASGKD
-366 IEHEAYTALNLHLE
+366 HSAYSALNLHLE

-401 TSSDDRF
+401 VSTDASF
-408 ASTGYLADGSP
+408 ASTGYLATGAP
-419 VAGSDF
+419 APGSDF
-425 SYKGH
+425 AYQSN
-430 KGQRVH
+430 KGQHVH
-436 SYLTNVDVTLPLG
+436 SYLTNVDFTLPLG
-449 QTILAFGAKGT
+449 KTILAFGAKGT
-460 WSRTDNS
+460 WSRTDNH

-491 LYTDITQPLS
+491 LYTDVTQPLS

-516 TEGKV
+516 TDGKV
-521 QGQPD
+521 QD
-526 LKTRD
+526 HTALKTRD
-531 YLNIFPTIYLGFTP
+531 YLNIFPTLYLGFTP

-553 EGTIRLNRP
+553 EGTIRLHRP

-568 PYPLYENQYSTIS
+568 PYPQYENQYSTIA
-581 GKEDLRPTKQG
+581 GKEDLRPEKQG
-592 SLTFGYTLDGSLN
+592 SLTLGYTLDGTLN
-605 FQAFANYSW
+605 FQAFANYNW
-614 DGITPLALL
+614 DGITLVALMN
-623 DPHTS
+623 PATS
-628 AVRYLID
+628 EVRYQSD
-635 NAETKYNVGLQNS
+635 NAETQYNVGLLNS
-648 YFFHSFSFL
+648 YFFHALPFL
-657 QCYISHQIGYTTSSV
+657 QCYISHQVGYTISHIDHDGRRLSS
-672 AYNGHPLNA
+672 

-694 LFFNHTKTFSGNFYL
+694 LFLNRTKTLTGNFYL
-709 NYRTPE
+709 NYMSPE
-715 ISGAGRT
+715 ISGGART
-722 SSQVYSSVSLNYSL
+722 SSRIYTGAYLNYSL
-736 LNESLRL
+736 LSGHLRL
-743 QMGITDIASPDLRTT
+743 LAGLMNIASPDSRTT
-758 LTTEGNT
+758 MTTEGNK
-765 IEVVN
+765 IEIVN
-770 MSIRNMLTASLTY
+770 MNMRNMLMAGLTY

>member
-25 DARLQGRLLRASDRQ
+25 DARLQGILLRASDRQ

-54 STLVTGVVTDSLGT
+54 STLVTGVVTDSLGS
-68 FSLTASAGTYLLE
+68 FSLTASTGTYLLE

-159 VSDQGISIIGRGK
+159 VTDDGISIIGRGK
-172 AIVLINDKRVR
+172 AIILINDKRVR

-229 ARNDYFGGNISADAM
+229 AQNDYFGGSISANAS

-253 LSTGLNYKQGRISA
+253 VSTGLNYKQGRVSA
-267 SLNLDGSHP
+267 SLNLDGSLSSIVG
-276 NTIGTFDTY
+276 NFDTY

-296 STSLFDYQ
+296 STSSFDYKG
-304 TRSLNIRGGLDY
+304 RGVNIRGGLDY

-324 GFTATYTPNST
+324 GFTATYAPSRK

-346 SISPDGSHN
+346 IIRPDGSQD
-355 LLLRLPGTASE
+355 LQLRLPGAASE
-366 IEHEAYTALNLHLE
+366 KDHGAYTALNLHLE

-392 WDADYVGSR
+392 WNADYVGSR

-430 KGQRVH
+430 KGQQVH

-516 TEGKV
+516 TAGKV
-521 QGQPD
+521 KGEPD

-531 YLNIFPTIYLGFTP
+531 YVNFFPTLYLGFTP
-545 SERHALNL
+545 SERHALSF
-553 EGTIRLNRP
+553 EGTIRLDRP

-672 AYNGHPLNA
+672 AYNGRPLNA

-736 LNESLRL
+736 LNGRLRL
-743 QMGITDIASPDLRTT
+743 QMGITNIASPDPRTT

-783 TFGAHLQGKEASK
+783 TFGAHLQDKQASK

>member
-1 MKRLHLLL
+1 MKCLHLLL

-229 ARNDYFGGNISADAM
+229 AQNDYFGGNISADAF
-244 LYKGRISPS
+244 LFKGRVSPS

-267 SLNLDGSHP
+267 SLNLDGFLP

-285 RTAPSTQLYSA
+285 RTAPSTKLYSA

-335 QIDRTNETRNY
+335 QIERTNETRNY
-346 SISPDGSHN
+346 SIRPDGSHDH
-355 LLLRLPGTASE
+355 LLRLPGTASE
-366 IEHEAYTALNLHLE
+366 TEHEAYTALNLHLE

-568 PYPLYENQYSTIS
+568 PYPLYENQYSTTS

-592 SLTFGYTLDGSLN
+592 SLIFGYTLDGSLN

>member
-9 TALAL
+9 TALTL

-229 ARNDYFGGNISADAM
+229 AQNDYFGGNISADAF
-244 LYKGRISPS
+244 LFKGRVSPS

-296 STSLFDYQ
+296 SSSLFDYQ

-324 GFTATYTPNST
+324 GFTATYAPNST

-346 SISPDGSHN
+346 SIRPDGSHD

-366 IEHEAYTALNLHLE
+366 TEHEAYTALNLHLE
-380 KTFAKAPGRKIS
+380 KTFTKAPGRKIS

-401 TSSDDRF
+401 TSSDGRF

-516 TEGKV
+516 TAGKV
-521 QGQPD
+521 KGEPD

-531 YLNIFPTIYLGFTP
+531 YVNFFPTLYLGFTP
-545 SERHALNL
+545 SERHALSL
-553 EGTIRLNRP
+553 EGTIRLDRP

-568 PYPLYENQYSTIS
+568 PYPLYENQYSTIA
-581 GKEDLRPTKQG
+581 GKEDLRPEKQG
-592 SLTFGYTLDGSLN
+592 SLTLGYTLDGSLN

-648 YFFHSFSFL
+648 YFFHSLPFL
-657 QCYISHQIGYTTSSV
+657 QCYISHQVGYTISHIDHDGRRLSS
-672 AYNGHPLNA
+672 

-694 LFFNHTKTFSGNFYL
+694 LFLNRTKTLTGNFYL
-709 NYRTPE
+709 NYMSPEVSGGARTHSR
-715 ISGAGRT
+715 IYTGLI
-722 SSQVYSSVSLNYSL
+722 LNYSL
-736 LNESLRL
+736 LKGHLRL
-743 QMGITDIASPDLRTT
+743 STGVMNLASPDYRTT
-758 LTTEGNT
+758 LTTEGNK
-765 IEVVN
+765 IEIIN
-770 MSIRNMLTASLTY
+770 MTMRNMLMASVTY
-783 TFGAHLQGKEASK
+783 TFGAHLQDKQASK

>member
-68 FSLTASAGTYLLE
+68 FSLTASTGTYLLE

-95 LPATGLDLGELLLS
+95 LLATGLDLGELLLS

-159 VSDQGISIIGRGK
+159 VTDDGISIIGRGK
-172 AIVLINDKRVR
+172 AIILINDKRVR

-193 RSYNQADI
+193 RSYSQSDI

-229 ARNDYFGGNISADAM
+229 AQNDYFGGSISANAS

-253 LSTGLNYKQGRISA
+253 VSTGLNYKQGRVSA
-267 SLNLDGSHP
+267 SLNLDGHLSSIVG
-276 NTIGTFDTY
+276 NFDTY

-296 STSLFDYQ
+296 STSLFDYKG
-304 TRSLNIRGGLDY
+304 RGLNVRGGLDY

-324 GFTATYTPNST
+324 GFTATYAPSRKQT
-335 QIDRTNETRNY
+335 DRTNETRNY
-346 SISPDGSHN
+346 TIRPDGSQD
-355 LLLRLPGTASE
+355 LQLRLPGSASE
-366 IEHEAYTALNLHLE
+366 KDHGAYTALNLHLE

-401 TSSDDRF
+401 TSTDGIF
-408 ASTGYLADGSP
+408 ASTGYLATGAP
-419 VAGSDF
+419 APGSDF
-425 SYKGH
+425 TYQSN
-430 KGQRVH
+430 KGQHVH
-436 SYLTNVDVTLPLG
+436 SYLTNVDFTLPLG
-449 QTILAFGAKGT
+449 KTILAFGAKGT

-491 LYTDITQPLS
+491 LYTDVTQPLS

-516 TEGKV
+516 TDGKV
-521 QGQPD
+521 QGHTA

-531 YLNIFPTIYLGFTP
+531 YVNFFPTIYLGFTP

-553 EGTIRLNRP
+553 EGTIRLDRP

-568 PYPLYENQYSTIS
+568 PYPQYENQYTTIS
-581 GKEDLRPTKQG
+581 GKEDLRPEKQG
-592 SLTFGYTLDGSLN
+592 SLTLGYTLDGTLN
-605 FQAFANYSW
+605 FQAFANYHW
-614 DGITPLALL
+614 DGITMVALMN
-623 DPHTS
+623 PVTS
-628 AVRYLID
+628 EVRYQGD
-635 NAETKYNVGLQNS
+635 NAETQYNVGLQNS
-648 YFFHSFSFL
+648 YFFHSLPFL
-657 QCYISHQIGYTTSSV
+657 QCYISHQISYTISH
-672 AYNGHPLNA
+672 ADYNGRRLSS

-694 LFFNHTKTFSGNFYL
+694 LFLNRTKTFTGNFYL
-709 NYRTPE
+709 NYMSPE
-715 ISGAGRT
+715 VSGGARIHSRIYTGLI
-722 SSQVYSSVSLNYSL
+722 LNYSL
-736 LNESLRL
+736 LKGHLRL
-743 QMGITDIASPDLRTT
+743 STGVMNLASPDYRTT
-758 LTTEGNT
+758 ITTEGNK
-765 IEVVN
+765 IEIIN
-770 MSIRNMLTASLTY
+770 MTMRKMLMASATY
-783 TFGAHLQGKEASK
+783 TFGAHLQGKQASK

>member
-1 MKRLHLLL
+1 MKCLHLLL

-159 VSDQGISIIGRGK
+159 VTDDGISIIGRGK
-172 AIVLINDKRVR
+172 AIILINDKRVR

-193 RSYNQADI
+193 RSYSQSDI

-229 ARNDYFGGNISADAM
+229 AQNDYFGGNISADAF
-244 LYKGRISPS
+244 LFKGRVSPS

-267 SLNLDGSHP
+267 SLNLDGFLP

-285 RTAPSTQLYSA
+285 RTAPSTKLYSA

-335 QIDRTNETRNY
+335 QIERTNETRNY
-346 SISPDGSHN
+346 SIRPDGSHDH
-355 LLLRLPGTASE
+355 LLRLPGTASE
-366 IEHEAYTALNLHLE
+366 TEHEAYTALNLHLE

-568 PYPLYENQYSTIS
+568 PYPLYENQYSTTS

-592 SLTFGYTLDGSLN
+592 SLIFGYTLDGSLN

>member
-54 STLVTGVVTDSLGT
+54 STLITGVVTDSLGT

-81 LRALGYQGQYKTIT
+81 FRALGYQGQYKTIT

-229 ARNDYFGGNISADAM
+229 AQNDYFGGNISADAF
-244 LYKGRISPS
+244 LFKGRVSPS

-267 SLNLDGSHP
+267 SLNLDGFLP

-285 RTAPSTQLYSA
+285 RTAPSTKLYSA

-335 QIDRTNETRNY
+335 QIERTNETRNY
-346 SISPDGSHN
+346 SIRPDGSHDH
-355 LLLRLPGTASE
+355 LLRLPGTASE
-366 IEHEAYTALNLHLE
+366 TEHEAYTALNLHLE

-568 PYPLYENQYSTIS
+568 PYPLYENQYSTTS

-592 SLTFGYTLDGSLN
+592 SLIFGYTLDGSLN

>member
-68 FSLTASAGTYLLE
+68 FSLTASTGTYLLE

-159 VSDQGISIIGRGK
+159 VTDDGISIIGRGK
-172 AIVLINDKRVR
+172 AIILINDKRVR

-193 RSYNQADI
+193 RSYSQSDI

-229 ARNDYFGGNISADAM
+229 AQNDYFGGSISANAS

-253 LSTGLNYKQGRISA
+253 VSTGLNYKQGRVSA
-267 SLNLDGSHP
+267 SLNLDGHLSSIVG
-276 NTIGTFDTY
+276 NFDTY

-296 STSLFDYQ
+296 STSLFDYKG
-304 TRSLNIRGGLDY
+304 RGVNIRGGLDY

-324 GFTATYTPNST
+324 GFTATYAPSRKQT
-335 QIDRTNETRNY
+335 DRTNETRNY
-346 SISPDGSHN
+346 TIRPDGSHDLQFR
-355 LLLRLPGTASE
+355 LLGTASE
-366 IEHEAYTALNLHLE
+366 TGHEAYTALNLHLE

-401 TSSDDRF
+401 VSTDGFF
-408 ASTGYLADGSP
+408 ASTGYLATGAP
-419 VAGSDF
+419 APGSDF
-425 SYKGH
+425 AYQSN
-430 KGQRVH
+430 KGQHVH
-436 SYLTNVDVTLPLG
+436 SYLTNVDFTLPLG
-449 QTILAFGAKGT
+449 KTILAFGAKGT
-460 WSRTDNS
+460 WSRTDNH
-467 NEYFA
+467 NEYFT

-491 LYTDITQPLS
+491 LYTDVTQPLS

-516 TEGKV
+516 TDGKV
-521 QGQPD
+521 QGHTA

-553 EGTIRLNRP
+553 EGTIRLDRP

-568 PYPLYENQYSTIS
+568 PYPQYENQYSTIA
-581 GKEDLRPTKQG
+581 GKEDLRPEKQG
-592 SLTFGYTLDGSLN
+592 SLTLGYTLDGTLN
-605 FQAFANYSW
+605 FQAFANYNW
-614 DGITPLALL
+614 DGITMVALMN
-623 DPHTS
+623 PATS
-628 AVRYLID
+628 EVHYQSD
-635 NAETKYNVGLQNS
+635 NAETQYNVGLLNS
-648 YFFHSFSFL
+648 YFFHALPFL
-657 QCYISHQIGYTTSSV
+657 QCYISHQVGYTISHIDHDGRRLSS
-672 AYNGHPLNA
+672 

-694 LFFNHTKTFSGNFYL
+694 LFLNRTKTLTGNFYL
-709 NYRTPE
+709 NYMSPEVSGGARTHSR
-715 ISGAGRT
+715 IYTGLI
-722 SSQVYSSVSLNYSL
+722 LNYSL
-736 LNESLRL
+736 LKGHLRL
-743 QMGITDIASPDLRTT
+743 STGVMNLASPDYRTT
-758 LTTEGNT
+758 LTTEGNK
-765 IEVVN
+765 IEIIN
-770 MSIRNMLTASLTY
+770 MTMRNMLMASVTY
-783 TFGAHLQGKEASK
+783 TFGAHLQGKQASK

>member
-25 DARLQGRLLRASDRQ
+25 DARLQGILLRASDRQ

-54 STLVTGVVTDSLGT
+54 STLVTGVVTDSLGS
-68 FSLTASAGTYLLE
+68 FSLTASTGTYLLE

-159 VSDQGISIIGRGK
+159 VTDDGISIIGRGK
-172 AIVLINDKRVR
+172 AIILINDKRVR

-229 ARNDYFGGNISADAM
+229 AQNDYFGGSISANAS

-253 LSTGLNYKQGRISA
+253 VSTGLNYKQGRVSA
-267 SLNLDGSHP
+267 SLNLDGSLSSIVG
-276 NTIGTFDTY
+276 NFDTY

-296 STSLFDYQ
+296 STSSFDYKG
-304 TRSLNIRGGLDY
+304 RGVNIRGGLDY

-324 GFTATYTPNST
+324 GFTATYAPSRK

-346 SISPDGSHN
+346 IIRPDGSQD
-355 LLLRLPGTASE
+355 LQLRLPGAASE
-366 IEHEAYTALNLHLE
+366 KDHGAYNALTLHLE

-392 WDADYVGSR
+392 WDADYVGSH

-430 KGQRVH
+430 KGQQVH

-516 TEGKV
+516 TAGKV
-521 QGQPD
+521 KGEPD

-531 YLNIFPTIYLGFTP
+531 YVNFFPTLYLGFTP
-545 SERHALNL
+545 SERHALSF
-553 EGTIRLNRP
+553 EGTIRLDRP

-672 AYNGHPLNA
+672 AYNGRPLNA

-736 LNESLRL
+736 LNEHLRL
-743 QMGITDIASPDLRTT
+743 QMGITNIASPDPRTT

-783 TFGAHLQGKEASK
+783 TFGAHLQDKQASK

>member
-54 STLVTGVVTDSLGT
+54 STLVTGAVTDSLGT

-159 VSDQGISIIGRGK
+159 VTDDGISIIGRGK
-172 AIVLINDKRVR
+172 AIILINDKRVR

-193 RSYNQADI
+193 RSYNQSDI

-229 ARNDYFGGNISADAM
+229 AQNDYFGGSISANAS

-253 LSTGLNYKQGRISA
+253 LSTGLNYKQGRVSA
-267 SLNLDGSHP
+267 SLNLDGSLSSIVG
-276 NTIGTFDTY
+276 NFDTY

-296 STSLFDYQ
+296 STSSFDYKG
-304 TRSLNIRGGLDY
+304 RGVNIRGGLDY

-324 GFTATYTPNST
+324 GFTATYAPSRK

-346 SISPDGSHN
+346 IIRPDGSQD
-355 LLLRLPGTASE
+355 LQLRLPGAASE
-366 IEHEAYTALNLHLE
+366 KDHGAYTALNLHLE

-392 WDADYVGSR
+392 WNADYVGSR

-430 KGQRVH
+430 KGQQVH

-516 TEGKV
+516 TAGKV
-521 QGQPD
+521 KGQPD

-531 YLNIFPTIYLGFTP
+531 YVNLFPTLYLGFTP
-545 SERHALNL
+545 SERHALSF
-553 EGTIRLNRP
+553 EGTIRLDRP

-648 YFFHSFSFL
+648 YFFHSLSFL

-672 AYNGHPLNA
+672 AYNGRPLNA

-736 LNESLRL
+736 LNGRLRL
-743 QMGITDIASPDLRTT
+743 QMGITNIASPDPRTT

-770 MSIRNMLTASLTY
+770 MSIRNMLTTSLTY
-783 TFGAHLQGKEASK
+783 TFGAHLQDKQASK

>member
-25 DARLQGRLLRASDRQ
+25 DARLQGILLRASDRQ

-54 STLVTGVVTDSLGT
+54 STLVTGVVTDSLGS
-68 FSLTASAGTYLLE
+68 FSLTASTGTYLLE

-159 VSDQGISIIGRGK
+159 VTDDGISIIGRGK
-172 AIVLINDKRVR
+172 AIILINDKRVR

-229 ARNDYFGGNISADAM
+229 AQNDYFGGSISANAS

-253 LSTGLNYKQGRISA
+253 VSTGLNYKQGRVSA
-267 SLNLDGSHP
+267 SLNLDGSLSSIVG
-276 NTIGTFDTY
+276 NFDTY

-296 STSLFDYQ
+296 STSSFDYKG
-304 TRSLNIRGGLDY
+304 RGVNIRGGLDY

-324 GFTATYTPNST
+324 GFTATYAPSRK

-346 SISPDGSHN
+346 IIRPDGSQD
-355 LLLRLPGTASE
+355 LQLRLPGAASE
-366 IEHEAYTALNLHLE
+366 KDHGAYTALNLHLE

-392 WDADYVGSR
+392 WNADYVGSR

-430 KGQRVH
+430 KGQQVH

-516 TEGKV
+516 TAGKV
-521 QGQPD
+521 KGEPD

-531 YLNIFPTIYLGFTP
+531 YVNFFPTLYLGFTP
-545 SERHALNL
+545 SERHALSF
-553 EGTIRLNRP
+553 EGTIRLDRP

-672 AYNGHPLNA
+672 AYNGRPLNA

-736 LNESLRL
+736 LNGRLRL
-743 QMGITDIASPDLRTT
+743 QMGITNIASPDPRTT

>member
-25 DARLQGRLLRASDRQ
+25 DARLQGILLRASDRQ

-68 FSLTASAGTYLLE
+68 FSLTASTGTYLLE

-159 VSDQGISIIGRGK
+159 VTDDGISIIGRGK
-172 AIVLINDKRVR
+172 AIILINDKRVR

-193 RSYNQADI
+193 RSYSQSDI

-229 ARNDYFGGNISADAM
+229 AQNDYFGGSISANAS

-253 LSTGLNYKQGRISA
+253 VSTGLNYKQGRVSA
-267 SLNLDGSHP
+267 SLNLDGHLSSIVG
-276 NTIGTFDTY
+276 NFDTY

-296 STSLFDYQ
+296 STSLFDYKG
-304 TRSLNIRGGLDY
+304 RGLNVRGGLDY

-324 GFTATYTPNST
+324 GFTATYAPSRKQT
-335 QIDRTNETRNY
+335 DRTNETRNY
-346 SISPDGSHN
+346 TIRPDGSQD
-355 LLLRLPGTASE
+355 LQLRLPGAASE
-366 IEHEAYTALNLHLE
+366 KDHGAYTALNLHLE
-380 KTFAKAPGRKIS
+380 KTFTKAPGRKIS

-401 TSSDDRF
+401 VSTDGFF
-408 ASTGYLADGSP
+408 ASTGYLATGAP
-419 VAGSDF
+419 APGSDF
-425 SYKGH
+425 AYQSN
-430 KGQRVH
+430 KGQHVH
-436 SYLTNVDVTLPLG
+436 SYLTNVDFTLPLG
-449 QTILAFGAKGT
+449 KTILAFGAKGT
-460 WSRTDNS
+460 WSRTDNH

-491 LYTDITQPLS
+491 LYTDVTQPLS

-516 TEGKV
+516 TDGKV
-521 QGQPD
+521 QGHTA

-553 EGTIRLNRP
+553 EGTIRLDRP

-568 PYPLYENQYSTIS
+568 PYPQYENQYTTIS
-581 GKEDLRPTKQG
+581 GKEDLRPEKQG
-592 SLTFGYTLDGSLN
+592 SLTLGYTLDGTLN
-605 FQAFANYSW
+605 FQAFANYHW
-614 DGITPLALL
+614 DGITMVALMN
-623 DPHTS
+623 PVTS
-628 AVRYLID
+628 EVHYQGD
-635 NAETKYNVGLQNS
+635 NAETQYNVGLQNS
-648 YFFHSFSFL
+648 YFFHSLPFL
-657 QCYISHQIGYTTSSV
+657 QCYISHQISYTTSHADHDGRRLSS
-672 AYNGHPLNA
+672 

-694 LFFNHTKTFSGNFYL
+694 LFFNRTKTFTGNFYL
-709 NYRTPE
+709 NYMSPE
-715 ISGAGRT
+715 VSGGARIHSRIYTGLI
-722 SSQVYSSVSLNYSL
+722 LNYSL
-736 LNESLRL
+736 LKGHLRL
-743 QMGITDIASPDLRTT
+743 STGVMNLASPDYRTT
-758 LTTEGNT
+758 ITTEGNK
-765 IEVVN
+765 IEIIN
-770 MSIRNMLTASLTY
+770 MTMRKMLMASATY

>member
-154 TPGLS
+154 TPGLN
-159 VSDQGISIIGRGK
+159 VTDDGISIIGRGK
-172 AIVLINDKRVR
+172 AIILINDKRVR

-193 RSYNQADI
+193 RSYSQSDI

-229 ARNDYFGGNISADAM
+229 AQNDYFGGSISANAS

-253 LSTGLNYKQGRISA
+253 VSTGLNYKQGRVSA
-267 SLNLDGSHP
+267 SLNLDGSLSSIVG
-276 NTIGTFDTY
+276 NFDTY

-296 STSLFDYQ
+296 STSSFDYKG
-304 TRSLNIRGGLDY
+304 RGVNIRGGLDY

-324 GFTATYTPNST
+324 GFTATYAPSRK

-346 SISPDGSHN
+346 TIRPDGSHD
-355 LLLRLPGTASE
+355 LQLRLPGAASE
-366 IEHEAYTALNLHLE
+366 KDHGAYTALNLHLE

-430 KGQRVH
+430 KGQQVH

-516 TEGKV
+516 TAGKV
-521 QGQPD
+521 KGEPD

-531 YLNIFPTIYLGFTP
+531 YVNFFPTLYLGFTP
-545 SERHALNL
+545 SERHALSF
-553 EGTIRLNRP
+553 EGTIRLDRP

-635 NAETKYNVGLQNS
+635 NAETKYNIGLQNS

-736 LNESLRL
+736 LNGRLRL
-743 QMGITDIASPDLRTT
+743 QMGITNIASPDPRTT

-783 TFGAHLQGKEASK
+783 TFGAHLQDKQASK

>member
-54 STLVTGVVTDSLGT
+54 STLVTGAVTDSLGT

-154 TPGLS
+154 TPGLN
-159 VSDQGISIIGRGK
+159 VTDDGISIIGRGK
-172 AIVLINDKRVR
+172 AIILINDKRVR

-193 RSYNQADI
+193 RSYSQSDI

-229 ARNDYFGGNISADAM
+229 AQNDYFGGSISANAS

-253 LSTGLNYKQGRISA
+253 VSTGLNYKQGRVSA
-267 SLNLDGSHP
+267 SLNLDGSLSSIVG
-276 NTIGTFDTY
+276 NFDTY

-296 STSLFDYQ
+296 STSSFDYKG
-304 TRSLNIRGGLDY
+304 RGVNVRGGLDY

-324 GFTATYTPNST
+324 GFTATYAPSRKQT
-335 QIDRTNETRNY
+335 DRTNETRNY
-346 SISPDGSHN
+346 TIRPDGSHD
-355 LLLRLPGTASE
+355 LQLRLPGAASE
-366 IEHEAYTALNLHLE
+366 KDHGAYTALNLHLE

-401 TSSDDRF
+401 VSTDGFF
-408 ASTGYLADGSP
+408 ASTGYLATGAP
-419 VAGSDF
+419 APGSDF
-425 SYKGH
+425 AYQSN
-430 KGQRVH
+430 KGQHVH
-436 SYLTNVDVTLPLG
+436 SYLTNVDFTLPLG
-449 QTILAFGAKGT
+449 KTILAFGAKGT
-460 WSRTDNS
+460 WSRTDNR

-491 LYTDITQPLS
+491 LYTDVTQPLS

-568 PYPLYENQYSTIS
+568 PYPQYENQYSTIS
-581 GKEDLRPTKQG
+581 GKEDLRPEKQG
-592 SLTFGYTLDGSLN
+592 SLTLGYTLDGTLN
-605 FQAFANYSW
+605 FQAFANYNW
-614 DGITPLALL
+614 DGITMVALMN
-623 DPHTS
+623 PVTS
-628 AVRYLID
+628 EVRYQGD
-635 NAETKYNVGLQNS
+635 NAETQYNIGLQNS
-648 YFFHSFSFL
+648 YFFHSLPFL
-657 QCYISHQIGYTTSSV
+657 QCYISHQISYTTSHIDHDGRRLSS
-672 AYNGHPLNA
+672 

-694 LFFNHTKTFSGNFYL
+694 LFFNRTKTLTGNFYL
-709 NYRTPE
+709 NYMSPE
-715 ISGAGRT
+715 ISGGART
-722 SSQVYSSVSLNYSL
+722 SSRIYTGAYLNYSL
-736 LNESLRL
+736 LSGHLRL
-743 QMGITDIASPDLRTT
+743 LAGLMNIASPDSRTT
-758 LTTEGNT
+758 MTTEGNK
-765 IEVVN
+765 IEIIN
-770 MSIRNMLTASLTY
+770 MTMRNMLVAGLTY

>member
-109 EETQQLRGVEVRG
+109 EETQQLRGVEVRV

-159 VSDQGISIIGRGK
+159 VTDDGISIIGRGK
-172 AIVLINDKRVR
+172 AIILINDKRVR

-193 RSYNQADI
+193 RSYSQSDI

-229 ARNDYFGGNISADAM
+229 AQNDYFGGSISANAS

-253 LSTGLNYKQGRISA
+253 LSTGLNYKQGRVSA
-267 SLNLDGSHP
+267 SLNLDGHLSSIVG
-276 NTIGTFDTY
+276 NFDTY
-285 RTAPSTQLYSA
+285 RTAPSTRLYSA
-296 STSLFDYQ
+296 STSLLDYKD
-304 TRSLNIRGGLDY
+304 RGVNVRGGLDY

-324 GFTATYTPNST
+324 GFTATYAPSRG
-335 QIDRTNETRNY
+335 QADRTNETRNY
-346 SISPDGSHN
+346 TIRPDGSQD
-355 LLLRLPGTASE
+355 LQLRLPGAASGKD
-366 IEHEAYTALNLHLE
+366 HSAYSALNLHLE

-392 WDADYVGSR
+392 WDADYVGSH

-408 ASTGYLADGSP
+408 ASTSYLADGSP

-516 TEGKV
+516 TAGKV
-521 QGQPD
+521 KGEPD

-531 YLNIFPTIYLGFTP
+531 YVNFFPTLYLGFTP
-545 SERHALNL
+545 SERHALSF
-553 EGTIRLNRP
+553 EGTIRLDRP

-736 LNESLRL
+736 LNSRLRL
-743 QMGITDIASPDLRTT
+743 QMGITNIASPDPRTT

-770 MSIRNMLTASLTY
+770 MSIRTMLTASLTY
-783 TFGAHLQGKEASK
+783 TFGAHLQDKQASK

>member
-1 MKRLHLLL
+1 MKCLHLLL

-25 DARLQGRLLRASDRQ
+25 DARLQGILLRASDRQ

-68 FSLTASAGTYLLE
+68 FSLTASTGTYLLE

-95 LPATGLDLGELLLS
+95 LPATGLELGELLLS

-229 ARNDYFGGNISADAM
+229 AQNDYFGGNISADAF
-244 LYKGRISPS
+244 LFKGRVSPS

-267 SLNLDGSHP
+267 SLNLDGFLP

-346 SISPDGSHN
+346 SIRPDGSHD

-366 IEHEAYTALNLHLE
+366 TEHEAYTALNLHLE

-392 WDADYVGSR
+392 WDADYVGSH

-516 TEGKV
+516 TAGKV
-521 QGQPD
+521 KGEPD

-531 YLNIFPTIYLGFTP
+531 YINFFPTLYLGFTP
-545 SERHALNL
+545 SERHALSF
-553 EGTIRLNRP
+553 EGTIRLDRP

-635 NAETKYNVGLQNS
+635 NAETKYNIGLQNS

>member
-14 GTGSTFAQSTG
+14 GTGSTFAQSTS

-159 VSDQGISIIGRGK
+159 VTDDGISIIGRGK
-172 AIVLINDKRVR
+172 AIILINDKRVR

-193 RSYNQADI
+193 RSYSQSDI

-229 ARNDYFGGNISADAM
+229 AQNDYFGGSISANAS

-253 LSTGLNYKQGRISA
+253 LSTGLNYKQGRVSA
-267 SLNLDGSHP
+267 SLNLDGHLSSIVG
-276 NTIGTFDTY
+276 NFDTY

-296 STSLFDYQ
+296 STSLFDYKG
-304 TRSLNIRGGLDY
+304 RGVNVRGGLDY
-316 TINPELTV
+316 TITPELTV
-324 GFTATYTPNST
+324 GFTATYAPSRKQT
-335 QIDRTNETRNY
+335 DRTNETRNY
-346 SISPDGSHN
+346 TIRPDGSHD
-355 LLLRLPGTASE
+355 LQLRLPGAASE
-366 IEHEAYTALNLHLE
+366 KDHGAYTALNLHLE

-401 TSSDDRF
+401 TSVDGSF
-408 ASTGYLADGSP
+408 ASTGYLATGAP
-419 VAGSDF
+419 APGSDF
-425 SYKGH
+425 AYQSN
-430 KGQRVH
+430 KGQHVH
-436 SYLTNVDVTLPLG
+436 SYLTNVDFTLPLG
-449 QTILAFGAKGT
+449 KTILAFGAKGT
-460 WSRTDNS
+460 WSRTDNH

-491 LYTDITQPLS
+491 LYTDVTQPLS

-516 TEGKV
+516 TDGKV
-521 QGQPD
+521 QGHTA

-568 PYPLYENQYSTIS
+568 PYPQYENQYSTIS
-581 GKEDLRPTKQG
+581 GKEDLRPEKQG
-592 SLTFGYTLDGSLN
+592 SLTLGYTLDGTLN
-605 FQAFANYSW
+605 FQAFANYNW
-614 DGITPLALL
+614 DGITMVALMN
-623 DPHTS
+623 PVTS
-628 AVRYLID
+628 EVRYQGD
-635 NAETKYNVGLQNS
+635 NAETQYNIGLQNS
-648 YFFHSFSFL
+648 YFFHSLPFL
-657 QCYISHQIGYTTSSV
+657 QCYISHQISYTTSHIDHDGRRLSS
-672 AYNGHPLNA
+672 

-694 LFFNHTKTFSGNFYL
+694 LFFNRTKTLTGNFYL
-709 NYRTPE
+709 NYMSPEVSGGARTHSR
-715 ISGAGRT
+715 IHTGLL
-722 SSQVYSSVSLNYSL
+722 LNYSL
-736 LNESLRL
+736 LKGHLRL
-743 QMGITDIASPDLRTT
+743 LAGLMNIASPDSRMTM
-758 LTTEGNT
+758 TTEGNK
-765 IEVVN
+765 IEIVN
-770 MSIRNMLTASLTY
+770 MNMRNMLVAGLTY

>member
-1 MKRLHLLL
+1 MKCLHLLL

-122 RRPIITRQADRLVF
+122 RRPIIIRQADRLVF

-154 TPGLS
+154 TPGLN
-159 VSDQGISIIGRGK
+159 VTDDGISIIGRGK
-172 AIVLINDKRVR
+172 AIILINDKRVR

-193 RSYNQADI
+193 RSYSQSDI

-229 ARNDYFGGNISADAM
+229 AQNDYFGGSISANAS

-253 LSTGLNYKQGRISA
+253 VSTGLNYKQGRVSA
-267 SLNLDGSHP
+267 SLNLDGSLSSIVG
-276 NTIGTFDTY
+276 NFDTY
-285 RTAPSTQLYSA
+285 RTAPSTRLYSA
-296 STSLFDYQ
+296 STSSFDYKG
-304 TRSLNIRGGLDY
+304 RGVNVRGGLDY

-324 GFTATYTPNST
+324 GFTATYAPSRK

-346 SISPDGSHN
+346 TIRPDGSYD
-355 LLLRLPGTASE
+355 LQLRLPGAASE
-366 IEHEAYTALNLHLE
+366 KDHGAYTALNLHLE

-401 TSSDDRF
+401 TSSDGRF

-430 KGQRVH
+430 KGQQVH

-449 QTILAFGAKGT
+449 PTILAFGAKGT
-460 WSRTDNS
+460 WSRTDNH

-516 TEGKV
+516 TAGKV
-521 QGQPD
+521 KGEPD

-531 YLNIFPTIYLGFTP
+531 YVNFFPTLYLGFTP
-545 SERHALNL
+545 SERHALSF
-553 EGTIRLNRP
+553 EGTIRLDRP

-672 AYNGHPLNA
+672 AYNGRPLNA

-736 LNESLRL
+736 LNGRLRL
-743 QMGITDIASPDLRTT
+743 QMGITNIASPDPRTT

-783 TFGAHLQGKEASK
+783 TFGAHLQDKQASK

>member
-25 DARLQGRLLRASDRQ
+25 DARLQGILLRASDRQ

-54 STLVTGVVTDSLGT
+54 STLVTGVVTDSLGS
-68 FSLTASAGTYLLE
+68 FSLTASTGTYLLE

-159 VSDQGISIIGRGK
+159 VTDEGISIIGRGK
-172 AIVLINDKRVR
+172 AIILINDKRVR

-193 RSYNQADI
+193 RSYSQSDI

-229 ARNDYFGGNISADAM
+229 AQNDYFGGSISANAS

-253 LSTGLNYKQGRISA
+253 VSTGLNYKQGRVSA
-267 SLNLDGSHP
+267 SLNLDGSLSSIVG
-276 NTIGTFDTY
+276 NFDTY

-296 STSLFDYQ
+296 STSSFDYKG
-304 TRSLNIRGGLDY
+304 RGVNIRGGLDY

-324 GFTATYTPNST
+324 GFTATYAPSRK

-346 SISPDGSHN
+346 IIRPDGSQD
-355 LLLRLPGTASE
+355 LQLRLPGAASE
-366 IEHEAYTALNLHLE
+366 KDHGAYTALNLHLE

-392 WDADYVGSR
+392 WNADYVGSR

-430 KGQRVH
+430 KGQQVH

-516 TEGKV
+516 TAGKV
-521 QGQPD
+521 KGEPD

-531 YLNIFPTIYLGFTP
+531 YVNFFPTLYLGFTP
-545 SERHALNL
+545 SERHALSF
-553 EGTIRLNRP
+553 EGTIRLDRP

-568 PYPLYENQYSTIS
+568 PYPQYENQYSTIS

-736 LNESLRL
+736 LNGRLRL
-743 QMGITDIASPDLRTT
+743 QMGITNIASPDPRTT

-770 MSIRNMLTASLTY
+770 MSIRNMLMASLTY
-783 TFGAHLQGKEASK
+783 TFGAHLQDKQASK

>member
-14 GTGSTFAQSTG
+14 GTGSTFAQSTS

-54 STLVTGVVTDSLGT
+54 STLVTGVVTDSLGS
-68 FSLTASAGTYLLE
+68 FSLTASTGTYLLE

-159 VSDQGISIIGRGK
+159 VTDDGISIIGRGK
-172 AIVLINDKRVR
+172 AIILINDKRVR

-229 ARNDYFGGNISADAM
+229 AQNDYFGGSISANAS

-253 LSTGLNYKQGRISA
+253 VSTGLNYKQGRVSA
-267 SLNLDGSHP
+267 SLNLDGSLSSIVG
-276 NTIGTFDTY
+276 NFDTY

-296 STSLFDYQ
+296 STSSFDYKG
-304 TRSLNIRGGLDY
+304 RGVNIRGGLDY

-324 GFTATYTPNST
+324 GFTATYAPSRK

-346 SISPDGSHN
+346 IIRPDGSQD
-355 LLLRLPGTASE
+355 LQLRLPGAASE
-366 IEHEAYTALNLHLE
+366 KDHGAYTALNLHLE

-392 WDADYVGSR
+392 WNADYVGSR

-430 KGQRVH
+430 KGQQVH

-516 TEGKV
+516 TAGKV
-521 QGQPD
+521 KGEPD

-531 YLNIFPTIYLGFTP
+531 YVNFCPTLYLGFTP
-545 SERHALNL
+545 SERHALSF
-553 EGTIRLNRP
+553 EGTIRLDRP

-648 YFFHSFSFL
+648 YFFHSLSFL

-736 LNESLRL
+736 LNGRLRL
-743 QMGITDIASPDLRTT
+743 QMGITNIASPDPRTT

-783 TFGAHLQGKEASK
+783 TFGAHLQDKQASK